1 MHVIKEAAKALVANL
16 GFQTNRRIVV
26 FESDDWG
33 AVRVPDADAL
43 AAFENRFP
51 SFRLDH
57 YQSFDG
63 LEKKVDVSALSSLL
77 RENAV
82 RFRASAPV
90 FTLNFAT
97 ANPDFNR
104 CVPGNADVAHFG
116 FEPIDKTYRT
126 YDGDEGV
133 LDFVRLGC
141 DETAL
146 HPQLHGRE
154 HLNATAWLT
163 DAATDPVVEYA
174 RGLRMVG
181 LDDAFYNGIDAL
193 NNGNTLIDVHGYL
206 EDAVAIFKRL
216 FGFTPR
222 SFIPPCY
229 VANKEC
235 ERIAAGL
242 GIETIQ
248 SSPKRNVPKGNDS
261 YLKKI
266 NVFGHSDVPGQCRL
280 IRNVQF
286 EPSRSMFQGKSVDE
300 CVDAAFAEIETAF
313 RRRQP
318 AVVCTHRVNYT
329 TRVNERHREF
339 SLEALDGLLRRLA
352 ERYPDCE
359 FMTSDDL
366 GSLILDLRR
375 ETKWSNDAL

>member
-1 MHVIKEAAKALVANL
+1 MQKIKETAKDLVAKL
-16 GFQTNRRIVV
+16 GFQTSRRIVV

-33 AVRVPDADAL
+33 AVRVPDASTL
-43 AAFENRFP
+43 KAFEERFP
-51 SFRLDH
+51 SFKLDH

-63 LEKKVDVSALSSLL
+63 LEKKSDVSRLSSLL
-77 RENAV
+77 REYAV
-82 RFRASAPV
+82 RFGASAPV

-97 ANPDFNR
+97 ANPDFDR
-104 CVPGNADVAHFG
+104 CVPGNTHNAHFE
-116 FEPIDKTYRT
+116 FEPIDVTYRT
-126 YDGDEGV
+126 YDDDEGV
-133 LDFVRLGC
+133 LDFIRLGRSK
-141 DETAL
+141 TAL

-154 HLNATAWLT
+154 HLNATAWLA
-163 DAATDPVVEYA
+163 DAAADSAVEYA

-193 NNGNTLIDVHGYL
+193 NNGNTLVGARGYL
-206 EDAVAIFKRL
+206 EDAIAIFKRL
-216 FGFTPR
+216 FGFAPR

-229 VANKEC
+229 VANKES

-261 YLKKI
+261 YSRRI
-266 NVFGHSDVPGQCRL
+266 NIFGHSNVPGQCRL

-313 RRRQP
+313 KRRQP
-318 AVVCTHRVNYT
+318 AVICTHRVNYT
-329 TRVNERHREF
+329 TRVDERHCEF
-339 SLEALDGLLRRLA
+339 SLEALNELLRRLA
-352 ERYPDCE
+352 ERHPDCE
-359 FMTSDDL
+359 FMASDDL
-366 GSLILDLRR
+366 GSLIMNSLAKNEMER
-375 ETKWSNDAL
+375 

>member
-1 MHVIKEAAKALVANL
+1 MHVIKEAGKTLFAKL
-16 GFQTNRRIVV
+16 GFQTNRSIVV

-43 AAFENRFP
+43 AAFQNRFP
-51 SFRLDH
+51 SFRFDH

-63 LEKKVDVSALSSLL
+63 LEKKTDVIALSSLL
-77 RENAV
+77 RENAE
-82 RFRASAPV
+82 RFRDSAPV

-126 YDGDEGV
+126 YDGDEGA

-141 DETAL
+141 GETAL

-154 HLNATAWLT
+154 HLNATAWLA

-193 NNGNTLIDVHGYL
+193 NSGNTLVGARGYL
-206 EDAVAIFKRL
+206 EDAIAIFKRL
-216 FGFTPR
+216 FGFAPR

-229 VANKEC
+229 VADKEC
-235 ERIAAGL
+235 ELIAAEL
-242 GIETIQ
+242 GIKTIQ

-261 YLKKI
+261 YSRRI
-266 NVFGHSDVPGQCRL
+266 NVFGRSNVPGQCRL

-286 EPSRSMFQGKSVDE
+286 EPSRSMFQGKNVNE
-300 CVDAAFAEIETAF
+300 CVVAAFAEIETAF

-339 SLEALDGLLRRLA
+339 SLEALEGLLRRLA

-366 GSLILDLRR
+366 GSLILDSLARN
-375 ETKWSNDAL
+375 EMEQ

>member
-1 MHVIKEAAKALVANL
+1 MRVIKEAAKALVAKL
-16 GFQTNRRIVV
+16 GYQTNRHIVV

-33 AVRVPDADAL
+33 AVRVPDAGAL
-43 AAFENRFP
+43 AAFKERFL
-51 SFRLDH
+51 SFKLDH

-63 LEKKVDVSALSSLL
+63 LEKKNDVSDLSSLL
-77 RENAV
+77 LERSSSFEV
-82 RFRASAPV
+82 SAPV
-90 FTLNFAT
+90 LTLNFAT
-97 ANPDFNR
+97 ANPDFDR
-104 CVPGNADVAHFG
+104 CVPGDAHNARFE
-116 FEPIDKTYRT
+116 FEPIDETYRT

-141 DETAL
+141 GETAL

-154 HLNATAWLT
+154 HLNATAWLA
-163 DAATDPVVEYA
+163 DVVADSAVEYA

-193 NNGNTLIDVHGYL
+193 NSGNTLVDARGYL
-206 EDAVAIFKRL
+206 EDAIAIFKRL
-216 FGFTPR
+216 FGFAPR

-261 YLKKI
+261 YSRRI
-266 NVFGHSDVPGQCRL
+266 NVFGRSNVPGQCRL

-300 CVDAAFAEIETAF
+300 CVDAAFVEIEMAF
-313 RRRQP
+313 KRRQP
-318 AVVCTHRVNYT
+318 AVICTHRVNYT
-329 TRVNERHREF
+329 SRVDESHRAF
-339 SLEALDGLLRRLA
+339 SLEALDGLLRGLA
-352 ERYPDCE
+352 MRYPDCE
-359 FMTSDDL
+359 FMTSEQL
-366 GSLILDLRR
+366 GRVILSGGATVR
-375 ETKWSNDAL
+375 

>member
-1 MHVIKEAAKALVANL
+1 MRVIKEAAKALVAKL
-16 GFQTNRRIVV
+16 GYQTNRHIVV

-33 AVRVPDADAL
+33 AVRVPDAGAL
-43 AAFENRFP
+43 AAFKERFL
-51 SFRLDH
+51 SFKLDH

-63 LEKKVDVSALSSLL
+63 LEKKNDVSDLSSLL
-77 RENAV
+77 LERSSSFEV
-82 RFRASAPV
+82 SAPV
-90 FTLNFAT
+90 LTLNFAT
-97 ANPDFNR
+97 ANPDFDR
-104 CVPGNADVAHFG
+104 CVPGDAHNARFE
-116 FEPIDKTYRT
+116 FEPIDETYRT

-141 DETAL
+141 GETGL

-154 HLNATAWLT
+154 HLNVTAWLA

-193 NNGNTLIDVHGYL
+193 NSGNTLIDVHGYL
-206 EDAVAIFKRL
+206 EDAVAIFERL
-216 FGFTPR
+216 FGFAPK

-248 SSPKRNVPKGNDS
+248 SSPKRNVPKGNNS

-266 NVFGHSDVPGQCRL
+266 NVFGHSNVPGQCRL

-313 RRRQP
+313 KRRQP
-318 AVVCTHRVNYT
+318 AVICTHRVNYT
-329 TRVNERHREF
+329 SRVDESHRAF
-339 SLEALDGLLRRLA
+339 SLEALDGLLRGLA
-352 ERYPDCE
+352 MRYPDCE
-359 FMTSDDL
+359 FMTSEQL
-366 GSLILDLRR
+366 GRLILSGGATVR
-375 ETKWSNDAL
+375 

>member
-1 MHVIKEAAKALVANL
+1 MHIIKEAAKALVAKL
-16 GFQTNRRIVV
+16 GFQTNRRILV

-33 AVRVPDADAL
+33 AVRVPDSDAL

-63 LEKKVDVSALSSLL
+63 LEKKADVSALSSLL

-104 CVPGNADVAHFG
+104 CVPGNADVAYFG

-141 DETAL
+141 GETAL

-154 HLNATAWLT
+154 HLNATAWLA

-193 NNGNTLIDVHGYL
+193 NSGNTLIDVSGYL

-266 NVFGHSDVPGQCRL
+266 NVFGHSNVPGQCRL

-366 GSLILDLRR
+366 GSLILDSLARN
-375 ETKWSNDAL
+375 EMEK

>member
-1 MHVIKEAAKALVANL
+1 MQVIKEAAKALVAKF
-16 GFQTNRRIVV
+16 GFQTNRHIVV

-33 AVRVPDADAL
+33 AVRVPNAGAL
-43 AAFENRFP
+43 AAFEERFP

-63 LEKKVDVSALSSLL
+63 LEKKSDVSDLSSLL
-77 RENAV
+77 LEGSSS
-82 RFRASAPV
+82 FEASVPI

-97 ANPDFNR
+97 ANPDFD
-104 CVPGNADVAHFG
+104 CCIPGNADVAHFE
-116 FEPIDKTYRT
+116 FEPIDKTYRF

-133 LDFVRLGC
+133 LDFVRMGRG
-141 DETAL
+141 ETAL

-154 HLNATAWLT
+154 HLNATAWLA
-163 DAATDPVVEYA
+163 DAAVDPAVEYA

-193 NNGNTLIDVHGYL
+193 NSGNSLVDARGYL
-206 EDAVAIFKRL
+206 EDAVAIFNRL
-216 FGFTPR
+216 FGFPPK

-229 VANKEC
+229 VADKKC

-261 YLKKI
+261 YSRRI
-266 NVFGHSDVPGQCRL
+266 NIFGHSSVPGQCRL

-286 EPSRSMFQGKSVDE
+286 EPSRSMFQGKSIDE
-300 CVDAAFAEIETAF
+300 CVGATLAEIDTAF
-313 RRRQP
+313 KRKQP
-318 AVVCTHRVNYT
+318 AVICTHRVNYT
-329 TRVNERHREF
+329 SRVDERHRAF
-339 SLEALDGLLRRLA
+339 SLEALDGLLQGLA
-352 ERYPDCE
+352 TRYSDCE
-359 FMTSDDL
+359 FMTSDEL
-366 GSLILDLRR
+366 GRAILSGGATIR
-375 ETKWSNDAL
+375 

>member
-1 MHVIKEAAKALVANL
+1 M
-16 GFQTNRRIVV
+16 
-26 FESDDWG
+26 
-33 AVRVPDADAL
+33 
-43 AAFENRFP
+43 
-51 SFRLDH
+51 
-57 YQSFDG
+57 
-63 LEKKVDVSALSSLL
+63 
-77 RENAV
+77 

-141 DETAL
+141 GETAL

-174 RGLRMVG
+174 CSLRMVG

-216 FGFTPR
+216 FGFAPR

-235 ERIAAGL
+235 ELIAAEL

-261 YLKKI
+261 YSRRI
-266 NVFGHSDVPGQCRL
+266 NVFGRSNVPGQCRL

-286 EPSRSMFQGKSVDE
+286 EPSRSMFQGRASTSASTLLSPKS
-300 CVDAAFAEIETAF
+300 
-313 RRRQP
+313 
-318 AVVCTHRVNYT
+318 
-329 TRVNERHREF
+329 
-339 SLEALDGLLRRLA
+339 RRL
-352 ERYPDCE
+352 
-359 FMTSDDL
+359 SGV
-366 GSLILDLRR
+366 GSQRWYAPIASTTLHAWMRGIVRSRSRPSTGFCRSWRR
-375 ETKWSNDAL
+375 GTRTASS

>member
-1 MHVIKEAAKALVANL
+1 MHVIKEAAKTLVAKL

-33 AVRVPDADAL
+33 AVRVPDSDSL
-43 AAFENRFP
+43 AAFEIRFP

-63 LEKKVDVSALSSLL
+63 LEKKADVSALSSLL

-104 CVPGNADVAHFG
+104 CVPGNVDVAHFG
-116 FEPIDKTYRT
+116 FEPIDKTYRI

-141 DETAL
+141 GETAL

-154 HLNATAWLT
+154 HLNATAWLA

-181 LDDAFYNGIDAL
+181 LDDALYNGIDAL
-193 NNGNTLIDVHGYL
+193 NIGNTLIDVSGYL

-261 YLKKI
+261 YLRKI
-266 NVFGHSDVPGQCRL
+266 NVFGHSNVPGQCRL

-300 CVDAAFAEIETAF
+300 CIDAAFAEIETAF

-329 TRVNERHREF
+329 TRVNERHCEF

-366 GSLILDLRR
+366 GSLILDLLVRNEMER
-375 ETKWSNDAL
+375 

>member
-1 MHVIKEAAKALVANL
+1 MHIIKETAKALVAKL

-33 AVRVPDADAL
+33 AVRVPDSDAL
-43 AAFENRFP
+43 AAFEDRFP

-63 LEKKVDVSALSSLL
+63 LEKKADVSTLSSLL

-141 DETAL
+141 GETAL

-154 HLNATAWLT
+154 HLNATAWLA

-193 NNGNTLIDVHGYL
+193 NIGNTLIDVSGYL

-216 FGFTPR
+216 FGFT
-222 SFIPPCY
+222 PPCY

-266 NVFGHSDVPGQCRL
+266 NVFGHSNVPGQCRL

-286 EPSRSMFQGKSVDE
+286 EPSRSMLQGKSVDE

-329 TRVNERHREF
+329 SRVDERHREF

-366 GSLILDLRR
+366 GSLILNSLARN
-375 ETKWSNDAL
+375 EMEQ

>member
-1 MHVIKEAAKALVANL
+1 MQTIKKTAKDLVAKL
-16 GFQTNRRIVV
+16 GYQTNRRIVV

-33 AVRVPDADAL
+33 AVRVPDASAL
-43 AAFENRFP
+43 AAFEERFP
-51 SFRLDH
+51 SFKLDH

-63 LEKKVDVSALSSLL
+63 LEKKGDVSRLSSLL

-82 RFRASAPV
+82 RFGASAPV

-97 ANPDFNR
+97 ANPDFDR
-104 CVPGNADVAHFG
+104 CVPGEAHNAHFE
-116 FEPIDKTYRT
+116 FEPIDETYRT
-126 YDGDEGV
+126 YDDSEGV
-133 LDFVRLGC
+133 LDFIRLGRS
-141 DETAL
+141 ETAL

-154 HLNATAWLT
+154 HLNATAWLA
-163 DAATDPVVEYA
+163 DAAADPVVEYA

-193 NNGNTLIDVHGYL
+193 NSGNTLIDARGYL

-216 FGFTPR
+216 FGFAPR

-229 VANKEC
+229 VANKES
-235 ERIAAGL
+235 ERIAAEM

-248 SSPKRNVPKGNDS
+248 SSPKRNVPKGNNS
-261 YLKKI
+261 YSRRI
-266 NVFGHSDVPGQCRL
+266 NVFGRSNVPGQCRL

-300 CVDAAFAEIETAF
+300 CVNAAFAEIETAF
-313 RRRQP
+313 IRRQP
-318 AVVCTHRVNYT
+318 AVICTHRVNYT
-329 TRVNERHREF
+329 TRVDERHCEF
-339 SLEALDGLLRRLA
+339 SLDALERLLRRLA

-359 FMTSDDL
+359 FMTSDNL
-366 GSLILDLRR
+366 GSLILDSLVRNEMDR
-375 ETKWSNDAL
+375 

>member
-1 MHVIKEAAKALVANL
+1 MQKIKETAKDLVAKL

-33 AVRVPDADAL
+33 AVRVPDASAL
-43 AAFENRFP
+43 AVFEERFP
-51 SFRLDH
+51 SFKLDH

-63 LEKKVDVSALSSLL
+63 LEKKSDVSRLSSLL

-82 RFRASAPV
+82 RFEASAPV

-97 ANPDFNR
+97 ANPDFDR
-104 CVPGNADVAHFG
+104 CVPGDTHNAHFEI
-116 FEPIDKTYRT
+116 EPIDDTYRT
-126 YDGDEGV
+126 YDDDEGV
-133 LDFVRLGC
+133 LDFIRLGRS
-141 DETAL
+141 ETAL

-154 HLNATAWLT
+154 HLNATAWLA

-193 NNGNTLIDVHGYL
+193 NSGNTLIDVHGYL
-206 EDAVAIFKRL
+206 EDAVAIFNRL
-216 FGFTPR
+216 FGFAPR

-235 ERIAAGL
+235 ESFAAGL

-261 YLKKI
+261 YLRKI
-266 NVFGHSDVPGQCRL
+266 NVFGHSNVPGQCRL

-300 CVDAAFAEIETAF
+300 CIDAAFAEIETAF

-329 TRVNERHREF
+329 SRVDERHRAF
-339 SLEALDGLLRRLA
+339 SLEALDGLLQELA
-352 ERYPDCE
+352 RRYPECE
-359 FMTSDDL
+359 FMTSDEL
-366 GSLILDLRR
+366 GRAILSGGVIDR
-375 ETKWSNDAL
+375 